1 MFSRSTNVLV
11 NIFRT
16 SNYCGIFTLAIGGT
30 PGMFFEFVPNAQ
42 FDFLTSFAQKFN
54 VPLAGDRLFIP
65 VELGAGS
72 IRKITLSAGLKL
84 VVHRY
89 KLNQDFI
96 LNRVG
101 TDTPND
107 LISIIFH
114 SNEVTASVDTG
125 EKADPLSRSSAF
137 AIQIA
142 STDLNSKIHFPANT
156 DIYFLVVGVM
166 KDVLKE
172 LLAINDPNSTVQTIL
187 QAELGFLFYESMSV
201 EIHKLVKQVTD
212 AREDNE
218 LSIFYQRLK
227 VHELVY
233 LVFEKLQKR
242 ETQQH
247 SAVHKDD
254 VEKLFLI
261 RTAVLS
267 DLSVPPSL
275 PALAK
280 MVGFGETKMRDLFKQ
295 VFGDTIYNY
304 YQQARMDEA
313 AFLLKH
319 SGLSVSET
327 GYQLGFANLSHFA
340 RLFEKYHGV
349 TPKKY
354 AVGG

>member
-1 MFSRSTNVLV
+1 
-11 NIFRT
+11 
-16 SNYCGIFTLAIGGT
+16 
-30 PGMFFEFVPNAQ
+30 MFFEFIPNPR
-42 FDFLTSFAQKFN
+42 FDFLTSFSERFN
-54 VPLAGDRLFIP
+54 VPIEGDQLVIP
-65 VELGAGS
+65 SDLGTGS
-72 IRKITLSAGLKL
+72 IRRVALSAGLKL
-84 VVHRY
+84 IIHRY

-96 LNRVG
+96 LSRVG
-101 TDTPND
+101 TDAPND

-114 SNEVTASVDTG
+114 SNEVAASVDTG
-125 EKADPLSRSSAF
+125 EKPDSLSRSSAF
-137 AIQIA
+137 AIQVA
-142 STDLNSKIHFPANT
+142 STDLNSKIIFPANT

-172 LLAINDPNSTVQTIL
+172 LLAIANPNSTVQTIL
-187 QAELGFLFYESMSV
+187 QAEAGFLFYESMSV
-201 EIHKLVKQVTD
+201 EIHKLVKQATD
-212 AREDNE
+212 AREDND
-218 LSIFYQRLK
+218 LGTFYRRLK
-227 VHELVY
+227 VHELLY

-242 ETQQH
+242 ETQPH
-247 SAVHKDD
+247 SAIHKDD

-267 DLSVPPSL
+267 DLSIQPSL

-295 VFGDTIYNY
+295 VFGDSIYNY

-319 SGLSVSET
+319 GGLSVSET

-340 RLFEKYHGV
+340 RLFEKYHGI

>member
-1 MFSRSTNVLV
+1 
-11 NIFRT
+11 
-16 SNYCGIFTLAIGGT
+16 
-30 PGMFFEFVPNAQ
+30 MFFEFIPGPG
-42 FDFLTSFAQKFN
+42 FDFITSFAEKFN
-54 VPLAGDRLFIP
+54 VPLEGDRLTIP
-65 VELGAGS
+65 PALGTGS
-72 IRKITLSAGLKL
+72 IKKVSLSAGLKI

-101 TDTPND
+101 TDIPND
-107 LISIIFH
+107 LVSVIFH
-114 SNEVTASVDTG
+114 SNEVAASVDTG
-125 EKADPLSRSSAF
+125 EKANPLSRSSAF

-142 STDLNSKIHFPANT
+142 STDLHSKIHFPANT
-156 DIYFLVVGVM
+156 DIYFLVVGIM
-166 KDVLKE
+166 KDALKE
-172 LLAINDPNSTVQTIL
+172 LLAIKNPNSTVQTIL
-187 QAELGFLFYESMSV
+187 QAELGFLFYESMGP

-212 AREDNE
+212 AREDND
-218 LSIFYQRLK
+218 LGTLYQRLK
-227 VHELVY
+227 VLELLY
-233 LVFEKLQKR
+233 LVFEKLQAR
-242 ETQQH
+242 ETQPH

-267 DLSVPPSL
+267 DLAVPPSL

-295 VFGDTIYNY
+295 VFGDSIYNY

-313 AFLLKH
+313 AFLLRH
-319 SGLSVSET
+319 SGMTVSET

-340 RLFEKYHGV
+340 RLFEKYHGM